1 MKDVQNNN
9 SSMNAFKNPRLWKEK
24 LLSIVLIPAIGIAS
38 IFIFAYLNGVV
49 MAPDLDPDNIPY
61 WLDNAKTNIDILFLC
76 IYFLLIIELL
86 YALLLF
92 FSLKIARS
100 VEHIARIL
108 TVIGMFCLSA
118 YLLPPFTQNIEKFQ
132 VEKRYYLRYIKT
144 QKHMNPIYV
153 TFRSVEKENTMCYIA
168 YNETNIATSDRKDLQ
183 HCKVTELEPY
193 FSCVCC
199 PKNN

>member
-1 MKDVQNNN
+1 MKNEQSNN

-49 MAPDLDPDNIPY
+49 MVPDLDSDNIPY
-61 WLDNAKTNIDILFLC
+61 WLDNAKTNIDILLLC

-86 YALLLF
+86 YALWLLI
-92 FSLKIARS
+92 SLKIARL

-108 TVIGMFCLSA
+108 TVIGTFFLSA
-118 YLLPPFTQNIEKFQ
+118 YLSPPFTQTIEKFQ

-144 QKHMNPIYV
+144 HKYLNPIYD
-153 TFRSVEKENTMCYIA
+153 TFRPIEKENTMCYIA
-168 YNETNIATSDRKDLQ
+168 YNETNIATSNRKDLQ
-183 HCKVTELEPY
+183 NCKVIELEPY
-193 FSCVCC
+193 FSYVCC